1 MLLGFISL
9 LLTVAQTPISSFC
22 IPKSIA
28 SSMRPCS
35 AAERAKKELDKKE
48 ADKQKSTGKLLLE
61 LAESYIPRRNL
72 ATKGY
77 NECPKVT
84 YSLTY
89 VY

>member
-9 LLTVAQTPISSFC
+9 LLTVAQTSISSFC
-22 IPKSIA
+22 IPKSVA

-35 AAERAKKELDKKE
+35 AAEIAKKELDKK
-48 ADKQKSTGKLLLE
+48 
-61 LAESYIPRRNL
+61 IPRRSL